1 MDARVTHASFPAD
14 RLDESKQ
21 VVADQMKE
29 IRANEG
35 NRGYL
40 LLTDPGTGASMVSL
54 WEDDAAMRAS
64 EQQAD
69 RVRDGVARPTTAS
82 ISGVDRF
89 AVAIADLNSWAA
101 RSSTS
106 RDRRPWV
113 PWVAVQYRT
122 ELEALAEPARSTV
135 E

>member
-1 MDARVTHASFPAD
+1 MYARVTHASFPAD

-40 LLTDPGTGASMVSL
+40 LLTDPGTGKSMVVSL
-54 WEDDAAMRAS
+54 WEDEAAMRAS

-69 RVRDGVARPTTAS
+69 RVRDGVARPTNANVT
-82 ISGVDRF
+82 GVDRF
-89 AVAIADLNSWAA
+89 EVAIADLNS
-101 RSSTS
+101 
-106 RDRRPWV
+106 
-113 PWVAVQYRT
+113 
-122 ELEALAEPARSTV
+122 
-135 E
+135 